1 MNNNFKTL
9 ALALAACAAMT
20 GTALAAPKGNPPP
33 RGKAPTAMK
42 APAHKGHAPARPA
55 AHNTPHNTHQF
66 AHTRP
71 QALPVH
77 HHRPAP
83 PPPPPPPPPPRHH
96 YHGTVVCTHTDCD
109 LGASFLGGLLG
120 ALVGAVL

>member
-55 AHNTPHNTHQF
+55 AHNTHHNTHQF

-71 QALPVH
+71 CKKSPPFQAGISCILRIVYC
-77 HHRPAP
+77 RFYFFSSSSL
-83 PPPPPPPPPPRHH
+83 R
-96 YHGTVVCTHTDCD
+96 GIETIT
-109 LGASFLGGLLG
+109 L
-120 ALVGAVL
+120 

>member
-33 RGKAPTAMK
+33 RDKAPTAMK

-55 AHNTPHNTHQF
+55 AHGSTPNGNHRRDHRRSSS
-66 AHTRP
+66 HGRP
-71 QALPVH
+71 VM
-77 HHRPAP
+77 RTK
-83 PPPPPPPPPPRHH
+83 R
-96 YHGTVVCTHTDCD
+96 
-109 LGASFLGGLLG
+109 
-120 ALVGAVL
+120 

>member
-55 AHNTPHNTHQF
+55 AHNTHHNTHQF

-83 PPPPPPPPPPRHH
+83 PPPPPPP
-96 YHGTVVCTHTDCD
+96 
-109 LGASFLGGLLG
+109 
-120 ALVGAVL
+120 